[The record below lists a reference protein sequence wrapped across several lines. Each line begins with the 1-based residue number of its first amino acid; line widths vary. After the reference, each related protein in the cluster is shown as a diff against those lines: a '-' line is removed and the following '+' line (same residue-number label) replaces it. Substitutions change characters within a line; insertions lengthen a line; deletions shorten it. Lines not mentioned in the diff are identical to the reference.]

1 MLPEDLERAKTFWVM
16 EGQKSFSKKLTSK
29 QFVKLNPQIDD
40 RGVIVVGGRT
50 ERWMQATWNR
60 QRFTLLPK

>member
-40 RGVIVVGGRT
+40 RGVIVVVGRT
-50 ERWMQATWNR
+50 GRWMQAT
-60 QRFTLLPK
+60 